1 MTNDPPNRL
10 WADALQQLKCR
21 MDHETF
27 DLWLPGSR
35 VVESSEGALTI
46 GILRPVGL
54 PWLQHRLRPV
64 IEQTLRFVAG
74 RPIAVDFVPCPQEQ
88 PDEYDED
95 EYDEDEDETSP
106 ADDPSVGAAPCGCP
120 PVGAT
125 PQRRK
130 KMRRRV
136 SPAATSPSSSPPPS
150 RARAGHPS
158 VDGHKPARELGP
170 NDFYFK
176 VKTAFRRRALRLCK
190 GALAS
195 VLICLWSHVNKDG
208 VAWPSIETI
217 MKETGYSKGVVC
229 NAIPELVRLRLIAKR
244 PRHNRSTEYVIL
256 GYAWTGSVPA
266 PCLFEEQED

>member
-10 WADALQQLKCR
+10 WADALQQLKWR
-21 MDHETF
+21 MDRETF

-46 GILRPVGL
+46 GVLRSVGL

-64 IEQTLRFVAG
+64 IEQTLLFVAG

-95 EYDEDEDETSP
+95 EDETSP
-106 ADDPSVGAAPCGCP
+106 ADDPSG
-120 PVGAT
+120 GAT

-158 VDGHKPARELGP
+158 VDGHKPATELGP

-176 VKTAFRRRALRLCK
+176 VKTAFRRSGLRRCK
-190 GALAS
+190 GAPLS
-195 VLICLWSHVNKDG
+195 VLNCLWSHVNKDG
-208 VAWPSIETI
+208 VAWPSLKTI
-217 MKETGYSKGVVC
+217 MKETGYSRGVVC

-244 PRHNRSTEYVIL
+244 PRHNQSTEYVIL
-256 GYAWTGSVPA
+256 AYAWTGSVPA